1 MMDFPVLCYYQVVLS
16 AGHAVLLRG
25 GLYIQEEIHHC
36 CYLHYGLG
44 SSELDDKN
52 AVGVLDMLGMSQ
64 LNGKGGDS

>member
-1 MMDFPVLCYYQVVLS
+1 MVLS

-36 CYLHYGLG
+36 CYLCYGLG

-52 AVGVLDMLGMSQ
+52 AVGIHDTLDMSQ
-64 LNGKGGDS
+64 LNRKGGD